1 MYGHSFREIL
11 MKKLNLITFIAAYLV
26 VACAPQVT
34 VTSEVTVTLTP
45 ISTPTLHPEFAA
57 LQQTIADSGSR
68 FTLGADGLLY
78 DGETPIPGMTV
89 APDGTMTL
97 TVNGET
103 VTLDPADV
111 DFDDEKGITIDGY
124 EWDAEAGAWVEANET
139 VTMGGVILTLDEN
152 GVVTEMEA
160 TGASEEIKAEN
171 LAKVDPMAWGFE
183 KGEAQIVKNETG
195 THIVSEGQNVAKWVG
210 TEWEWDGTK
219 MELLPLFDGFAKT
232 YPTTDSGAVIVTGEV
247 HAEAARIRV
256 FANEEGLKMSGG
268 RRYYDYTIYLYDG
281 DERADAMVARVLAK
295 AKILDPNKDKSGV
308 VDGWICFMTTSG
320 DLVKMKFDDIEV
332 FVRRFN

>member
-1 MYGHSFREIL
+1 VISREWKLNKMYGHSFREIL

-34 VTSEVTVTLTP
+34 STSEATVTLTP

-124 EWDAEAGAWVEANET
+124 EWDAEAGAWVEAESAAMQQTNALLDQYHIDPET
-139 VTMGGVILTLDEN
+139 VT
-152 GVVTEMEA
+152 VTEA
-160 TGASEEIKAEN
+160 GGAVN
-171 LAKVDPMAWGFE
+171 VVD
-183 KGEAQIVKNETG
+183 NETG
-195 THIVSEGQNVAKWVG
+195 TVLIRTIGENSKFDLEFGTDLIAAESCETTPFKPSRSGGLMPGKYGQDVIEYVANLREEFGIPLTETSGNLRGIILLKREGACWGFVVDNDLLYRDANHEAQRLTLMPMTDA
-210 TEWEWDGTK
+210 
-219 MELLPLFDGFAKT
+219 ELLEF
-232 YPTTDSGAVIVTGEV
+232 
-247 HAEAARIRV
+247 
-256 FANEEGLKMSGG
+256 
-268 RRYYDYTIYLYDG
+268 
-281 DERADAMVARVLAK
+281 
-295 AKILDPNKDKSGV
+295 
-308 VDGWICFMTTSG
+308 
-320 DLVKMKFDDIEV
+320 IE
-332 FVRRFN
+332 NIK

>member
-1 MYGHSFREIL
+1 

-34 VTSEVTVTLTP
+34 STSEVTVTLTP

-124 EWDAEAGAWVEANET
+124 EWDEEAGAWVEAESAAMQQTNALLDQYHIDPET
-139 VTMGGVILTLDEN
+139 VTITEEGGAVN
-152 GVVTEMEA
+152 VV
-160 TGASEEIKAEN
+160 
-171 LAKVDPMAWGFE
+171 D
-183 KGEAQIVKNETG
+183 NETG
-195 THIVSEGQNVAKWVG
+195 TVLIRTIGEQSK
-210 TEWEWDGTK
+210 
-219 MELLPLFDGFAKT
+219 FDLGFAVDGIAASSCEALPYKPNKVGQMLGQYLPEFIEYKSEMLTELGYSKT
-232 YPTTDSGAVIVTGEV
+232 TGLDSPILLDRVRGCWGALINDTLFY
-247 HAEAARIRV
+247 RD
-256 FANEEGLKMSGG
+256 EEHVPHELFIS
-268 RRYYDYTIYLYDG
+268 Y
-281 DERADAMVARVLAK
+281 DER
-295 AKILDPNKDKSGV
+295 
-308 VDGWICFMTTSG
+308 
-320 DLVKMKFDDIEV
+320 
-332 FVRRFN
+332 

>member
-1 MYGHSFREIL
+1 

-34 VTSEVTVTLTP
+34 STSEVTVTLTP

-124 EWDAEAGAWVEANET
+124 EWDTEAGAWVEAESPAMQQTNTLLDQYHIDPET
-139 VTMGGVILTLDEN
+139 VT
-152 GVVTEMEA
+152 VTEEG
-160 TGASEEIKAEN
+160 GAVN
-171 LAKVDPMAWGFE
+171 VTD
-183 KGEAQIVKNETG
+183 NETG
-195 THIVSEGQNVAKWVG
+195 TVLIRTIGENSKFDLGFAVDTIAKNSCEPTDFKPSSSGLMRAESGEVFMKDYLPKLLEDLKFKITPSASGSAGMPVLIDREKKCWGYTTNDTLLFRDEDEVAHKLP
-210 TEWEWDGTK
+210 
-219 MELLPLFDGFAKT
+219 LLPLTEKELWDFLT
-232 YPTTDSGAVIVTGEV
+232 N
-247 HAEAARIRV
+247 R
-256 FANEEGLKMSGG
+256 
-268 RRYYDYTIYLYDG
+268 
-281 DERADAMVARVLAK
+281 
-295 AKILDPNKDKSGV
+295 
-308 VDGWICFMTTSG
+308 
-320 DLVKMKFDDIEV
+320 
-332 FVRRFN
+332 